1 MVKNRG
7 KRIKTN
13 QQTLDISRLF
23 RFVFIIVYGHI
34 NASVMMM
41 LNIPDKYAME
51 RGGWE
56 TDAVYKNVYQQTFS
70 RERQEVDKKIDEY
83 FYSQI
88 PK

>member
-1 MVKNRG
+1 
-7 KRIKTN
+7 
-13 QQTLDISRLF
+13 
-23 RFVFIIVYGHI
+23 
-34 NASVMMM
+34 MMM

-83 FYSQI
+83 FYSQMSE
-88 PK
+88 